1 MSFPCIA
8 GNSSAKE
15 CYEHHLSTMSEQLGT
30 MQADSKGF
38 HLDHSQSISTLMSFI
53 AFFHLKLKK
62 KIKIILSNKS
72 KPQRNFLKFYSGIE
86 CGVFYFSP
94 THICAFESLEQLF
107 FFFLYSEPYTNK
119 LLDWS
124 VPQPGN

>member
-15 CYEHHLSTMSEQLGT
+15 CYEHHLSTMSEQPGT

-38 HLDHSQSISTLMSFI
+38 HLNHSQSISTLTSFI

-62 KIKIILSNKS
+62 KNPKQQKQTSEKFSEVLFWYRMWGFFTS
-72 KPQRNFLKFYSGIE
+72 PQHIFVLLKVLNSF
-86 CGVFYFSP
+86 F
-94 THICAFESLEQLF
+94 F
-107 FFFLYSEPYTNK
+107 FFFLMYSEPYTNK

-124 VPQPGN
+124 IPQPGN